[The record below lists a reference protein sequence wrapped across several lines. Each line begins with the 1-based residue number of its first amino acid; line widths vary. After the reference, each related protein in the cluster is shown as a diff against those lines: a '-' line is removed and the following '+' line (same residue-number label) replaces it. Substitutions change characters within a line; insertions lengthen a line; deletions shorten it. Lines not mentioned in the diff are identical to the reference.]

1 MKPSRFSNQM
11 KTMITSSPLKT
22 NSKLMKKILGYA
34 AIASLI
40 ALGSACKQEKKL
52 PIYGDRE
59 AKIVKDAAG
68 VEKIDTVY
76 KTIPNFKFLNQDSIE
91 VTQDA
96 FKNKIYVADFFF
108 TSCSTICPI
117 MHRNMKTI
125 FDKYKGN
132 RDVMFLSHTIDFK
145 YDKPS
150 VLKKYAQKLG
160 ADVPQWQFLYGN
172 KEEVYKLA
180 EKDYLVAVQEDSA
193 ATDGYVHQGWLVL
206 VDKHKRIRGAYDGTK
221 TEEVEK
227 LKKDMDILLAEKD

>member
-1 MKPSRFSNQM
+1 
-11 KTMITSSPLKT
+11 
-22 NSKLMKKILGYA
+22 MKKIILYA
-34 AIASLI
+34 AFGAILFGA
-40 ALGSACKQEKKL
+40 ACTQEKKL

-59 AKIVKDAAG
+59 AKITKDANG
-68 VEKIDTVY
+68 NEKIDTVY
-76 KTIPNFKFLNQDSIE
+76 KTIPDFKFLNQDSVE

-108 TSCSTICPI
+108 TSCTTICPI

-125 FDKYKGN
+125 YDKYKGN
-132 RDVMFLSHTIDFK
+132 PEVMFLSHTIDFK

-160 ADVPQWQFLYGN
+160 VDVPQWQFLYGD
-172 KEEVYKLA
+172 KAAVYGLA
-180 EKDYLVAVQEDSA
+180 EKDYLVAVQEDNA

-206 VDKHKRIRGAYDGTK
+206 IDKHRRIRGAYDGTK

-227 LKKDMDILLAEKD
+227 LKSDMDILLAEKD

>member
-1 MKPSRFSNQM
+1 
-11 KTMITSSPLKT
+11 
-22 NSKLMKKILGYA
+22 MKKLIIYS

-40 ALGSACKQEKKL
+40 ALGSACSQEKKL
-52 PIYGDRE
+52 PFYGDRE
-59 AKIVKDAAG
+59 AKITTDANG
-68 VEKIDTVY
+68 KEVIDTIY
-76 KTIPNFKFLNQDSIE
+76 KTIPDFKFLNQDSVE

-96 FKNKIYVADFFF
+96 FKDKIYVADFFF

-125 FDKYKGN
+125 FDKYKDN
-132 RDVMFLSHTIDFK
+132 KDVMFLSHTIDFK

-160 ADVPQWQFLYGN
+160 ADVPQWQFLYGS

-180 EKDYLVAVQEDSA
+180 EKDYLVAVQEDSE

-206 VDKHKRIRGAYDGTK
+206 IDKYKRIRGAYDGTK

-227 LKKDMDILLAEKD
+227 LKADMDILLAEND

>member
-1 MKPSRFSNQM
+1 
-11 KTMITSSPLKT
+11 
-22 NSKLMKKILGYA
+22 MKKIILYA
-34 AIASLI
+34 AFGTLLFGA
-40 ALGSACKQEKKL
+40 ACTQEKKL

-59 AKIVKDAAG
+59 AKITKDANG
-68 VEKIDTVY
+68 NEKIDTVY
-76 KTIPNFKFLNQDSIE
+76 KTIPDFKFLNQDSVE

-108 TSCSTICPI
+108 TSCTTICPI

-125 FDKYKGN
+125 YDKYKGN
-132 RDVMFLSHTIDFK
+132 PEVMFLSHTIDFK

-160 ADVPQWQFLYGN
+160 VDVPQWQFLYGD
-172 KEEVYKLA
+172 KAAVYGLA
-180 EKDYLVAVQEDSA
+180 EKDYLVAVQEDKA

-206 VDKHKRIRGAYDGTK
+206 IDKHRRIRGAYDGTK

-227 LKKDMDILLAEKD
+227 LKSDMDILLAEKD